1 MEANQY
7 LNDFYNHYDEDSRL
21 LFQHGSVEFLTTM
34 RYIEKYLKHGDKV
47 LEIGAGT
54 GRYSHALARRGHPV
68 DAVELV
74 AHNIEVFRQNTR
86 PGESVT
92 IAQGNALD
100 LSAFADNAYDVTL
113 LLGPLYHL
121 YTQDDKRRA
130 LREAIRVTKPGGVVF
145 AAYVISD
152 GCLLDEG
159 FRRGNISVAEYVR
172 DGLLDA
178 RTFAASSQPKDLF
191 ELVRKEDVDELM
203 SVFPVT
209 RLHYVASDGC
219 ALLLRDEIDA
229 MDADAFALYLK
240 YHFAT
245 CGNTPPARLF
255 ILPLQAVSAFYY
267 IGLQPFL
274 TSVLFIKM
282 LQARLRAKI
291 QHCWSVFPG
300 KPEECA
306 ADSLSSIFRKNEKLC
321 DRPEKTAV

>member
-178 RTFAASSQPKDLF
+178 RTFAASSQPKDSF

-245 CGNTPPARLF
+245 CERADLAGITSH
-255 ILPLQAVSAFYY
+255 AV
-267 IGLQPFL
+267 
-274 TSVLFIKM
+274 
-282 LQARLRAKI
+282 
-291 QHCWSVFPG
+291 
-300 KPEECA
+300 
-306 ADSLSSIFRKNEKLC
+306 DIFRK
-321 DRPEKTAV
+321 

>member
-159 FRRGNISVAEYVR
+159 FRRGNISVAEYMR

-178 RTFAASSQPKDLF
+178 RTFAASSQPNDLF

-245 CGNTPPARLF
+245 CERADLAGITSH
-255 ILPLQAVSAFYY
+255 AV
-267 IGLQPFL
+267 
-274 TSVLFIKM
+274 
-282 LQARLRAKI
+282 
-291 QHCWSVFPG
+291 
-300 KPEECA
+300 
-306 ADSLSSIFRKNEKLC
+306 DIFRK
-321 DRPEKTAV
+321 

>member
-178 RTFAASSQPKDLF
+178 RTFAASSQPQDLF

-245 CGNTPPARLF
+245 CERADLAGITSH
-255 ILPLQAVSAFYY
+255 AV
-267 IGLQPFL
+267 
-274 TSVLFIKM
+274 
-282 LQARLRAKI
+282 
-291 QHCWSVFPG
+291 
-300 KPEECA
+300 
-306 ADSLSSIFRKNEKLC
+306 DIFRK
-321 DRPEKTAV
+321 